1 MGTDVAMDFVML
13 VIPVP
18 VILKLQMSKRT
29 KVLTLMTF
37 MAGAL

>member
-18 VILKLQMSKRT
+18 VILNLQMSKRT
-29 KVLTLMTF
+29 KFLTLLTF
-37 MAGAL
+37 MIGAL